1 MPVLMKR
8 SRVNRPFQ
16 DVQPPNF
23 GAQVRPVRFDTLSE
37 NERRELKLFGTHCR
51 AKPMADRRGVMMSL
65 RHDLQRIQHFW
76 CDRSSHL
83 QIEVT
88 LEFLQCGPG
97 FLADNAIR

>member
-1 MPVLMKR
+1 
-8 SRVNRPFQ
+8 
-16 DVQPPNF
+16 
-23 GAQVRPVRFDTLSE
+23 
-37 NERRELKLFGTHCR
+37 
-51 AKPMADRRGVMMSL
+51 MADRRGVMMSL

-97 FLADNAIR
+97 FLADNAIDYALIIAVGLEPKLHPLGDRSEEFRPNQTYGCCETNGCGGICGWPR